1 LADIGVERVDFV
13 PVPVADLNR
22 AEQFYGGTLGLTRN
36 PNSGERWVEFEAG
49 NVTLALVS
57 PAAMGPDYEP
67 RPNQMPIAFRVA
79 DVEAARA
86 KLEAEG
92 VEFPGGTL
100 DSGVCHIA
108 AFADPD
114 GNMLQL
120 HRRYAPFADGREP

>member
-1 LADIGVERVDFV
+1 MADLGIEHVDFV

-22 AEQFYGGTLGLTRN
+22 AEQFYGTTLGLKRN
-36 PNSGERWVEFEAG
+36 PNSGERWVEFETG

-57 PAAMGPDYEP
+57 PAAMGPAYEP

-79 DVEAARA
+79 DVAAARA

-92 VEFPGGTL
+92 VEFLGETL

-108 AFADPD
+108 PFVDPD
-114 GNMLQL
+114 GNTLQL
-120 HRRYAPFADGREP
+120 HRRYAPFADGTQP